1 MKVKRPGCTL
11 ESGRRFQTGYSS
23 SPQRAKFV
31 DFVNLASCVMLK
43 GLFATCVP
51 FRLLSRSLLPLVRLA
66 DLENLRIRTTCALVE
81 NYHTIRLKRPVL
93 ENWKEVQVEIQDF
106 RRSYDLNALDVATLE
121 ANPMAEF
128 RKWLALAHAT
138 PAPHWLEI
146 TAMTLA
152 TADTSGRVS
161 ARIVLLKTVDEQGF
175 TFFTNYRSDKAAQLL
190 ANPHAALV
198 LYWPHVERQV
208 RIEGVVC
215 QTTAAISDE
224 YFHARPRG
232 SQIGAIVSP
241 QSQPLDDRD
250 QLENKAA
257 ELARE
262 YADDQVIPRPDYW
275 GGYLLVP
282 ERIEFW
288 QGRPNRLH
296 DRFLYSRKLDGAVQQ
311 GATIPPDAWS
321 LTRLA
326 P

>member
-1 MKVKRPGCTL
+1 M
-11 ESGRRFQTGYSS
+11 
-23 SPQRAKFV
+23 
-31 DFVNLASCVMLK
+31 
-43 GLFATCVP
+43 
-51 FRLLSRSLLPLVRLA
+51 
-66 DLENLRIRTTCALVE
+66 
-81 NYHTIRLKRPVL
+81 
-93 ENWKEVQVEIQDF
+93 EIQDF
-106 RRSYDLNALDVATLE
+106 RRSYELNALDAATLE
-121 ANPMAEF
+121 PNPTAEF

-152 TADTSGRVS
+152 TADGTGRVS

-175 TFFTNYRSDKAAQLL
+175 TFFTNYRSDKAEQLL
-190 ANPHAALV
+190 ANPRAALV

-208 RIEGVVC
+208 RIEGIVC
-215 QTTAAISDE
+215 QTTPAISDQ

-241 QSQPLDDRD
+241 QSQPVSDRD
-250 QLENKAA
+250 QLESRAA
-257 ELARE
+257 ELAKQYTE
-262 YADDQVIPRPDYW
+262 DQVIPRPEYW
-275 GGYLLVP
+275 GGYLLKP

-296 DRFLYSRKLDGAVQQ
+296 DRFLYSRKFEDALQQ
-311 GATIPPDAWS
+311 VSSSQSEGWS